1 MTRYYTANMVGPYHL
16 DNDIPCQDSYFV
28 SQKENGVI
36 CAACADGLGS
46 ELFSDVGSRIASKV
60 AVEYCAEH
68 YVNGQT
74 FEEVKRIMNNAYV
87 YAYKAVLEEAQNT
100 GNPCDEYDTTL
111 CLVIYDNCHVYYGQ
125 SGDSGIVALLQSGE
139 YVPVTAQQRDE
150 DGYVFPLCSGPNK
163 WVFGEV
169 EGRVSSVMLM
179 TDGVW
184 EQICPHIL
192 HNRENKVNVALASK
206 FMDRRETGL
215 KTIRALEEAAY
226 QYLKDYP
233 RRLLDDDKTIV
244 VIYNPFKP
252 AKKMPDEYY
261 RAPDWEA
268 LHEEAK
274 ANLYGA
280 ETSDE
285 MPSKEDSD
293 ASHEV
298 ADEMSS
304 ERPIELPDETPPDS
318 RSADENAS
326 PSDDVPEGEATK
338 KRADAHRES
347 SGEKPHSA
355 ALSMAST
362 RRVIAQPQMRTR
374 SNRGTATVYASGRVY
389 AFLSVVILLAFSVL
403 AFAMSSF
410 VKEHAPISYLGV
422 FLVCFIAN
430 STVLLPAPSILVVL
444 EYSQLLNPV
453 AVAIC
458 GAFGAALGE
467 MVGFLAGAH
476 GRYLVSRKSIRRIEN
491 RFPDHPFIFVFSF
504 AALPLPLFDVVGML
518 AGAIRLNI
526 AKFFA
531 SCLSG
536 KLVKMLMFVWIW
548 QIVATRIS

>member
-1 MTRYYTANMVGPYHL
+1 MTRYYKANMAGPYHL

-28 SQKENGVI
+28 LQKENGVI

-68 YVNGQT
+68 YANGQT
-74 FEEVKRIMNNAYV
+74 FGEVKRIMNNAYV

-150 DGYVFPLCSGPNK
+150 DGYVFPLCSGPSK

-261 RAPDWEA
+261 RAPDWAA

-280 ETSDE
+280 ETSEDTPDKEKSDILQETPDE
-285 MPSKEDSD
+285 VNTDLPM
-293 ASHEV
+293 
-298 ADEMSS
+298 
-304 ERPIELPDETPPDS
+304 ELPDETPSDS
-318 RSADENAS
+318 GDADVNISTSDAAS
-326 PSDDVPEGEATK
+326 EGDEAK
-338 KRADAHRES
+338 KIADAH
-347 SGEKPHSA
+347 GEPSRKISHSE
-355 ALSMAST
+355 ALSMTHA
-362 RRVIAQPQMRTR
+362 RRVSARPQMRTR
-374 SNRGTATVYASGRVY
+374 SNRGPVTVFASDRIY
-389 AFLSVVILLAFSVL
+389 AFLSVVILLTFSII

-444 EYSQLLNPV
+444 EYSQILNPV

-467 MVGFLAGAH
+467 MIGFLAGAH
-476 GRYLVSRKSIRRIEN
+476 GRYLVSRKSIRKIEN
-491 RFPDHPFIFVFSF
+491 RFPNHPLLFVFTF

-531 SCLSG
+531 SCFSG
-536 KLVKMLMFVWIW
+536 KLVKMLAFVWIG